1 MCNNKVDLDEI
12 NKLSKDELKEILKR
26 WMDQKEITK
35 DFQKKLRK
43 QLFNDFHKTALGN
56 AIKTEEQKKSFHP
69 KKYVLNA
76 IESEHLYCEKNFFT
90 LSVFSTEIQSCP
102 NFERNENFRFATKEI
117 QDFMEILGL
126 MKNDEIVRQITSVY
140 KTSNDSLLT
149 ILLNK
154 LISNHKCRES
164 KSASTQ
170 TEEKAYEVID
180 PSQLYISK
188 STKVLKGKNHSL
200 INPQHQQNERE
211 KRKKRSTT
219 SSSQKGVTLIAQNL
233 DKMSNNISVI
243 TEKLE
248 DIRKGSSHHDDS
260 NTVIISSIGGI
271 MQQLNG
277 CVNNFEKL
285 CNDIKAVNERQNRDY
300 DEWMDE
306 LKNSNNGRKFL
317 KKFSK
322 SFDRILSEEKNKIQK
337 DYKARLEREKRKLS
351 KLYQSS
357 QIRGK
362 RIDKKIESVKQ
373 PPSQAIESQIT
384 KDIDEIYRNALQTMK
399 NIEQENEIFEKSVEI
414 DIMNKRKMREIEK
427 LKLQPD
433 NIIVT
438 ETQKED
444 EKKSKVKK
452 EEVEN
457 DLSMKLKLDLNEC
470 RKIHSE
476 YDSSMLSSSSS
487 TASSTSSSHSVN
499 KNSHSYNSSAFE
511 DDISELNI

>member
-1 MCNNKVDLDEI
+1 MCNSKVDLEEI

-56 AIKTEEQKKSFHP
+56 AIKIEEQKKSFHP

-102 NFERNENFRFATKEI
+102 NFERNENFRFAAKEI
-117 QDFMEILGL
+117 QDYMEILGL
-126 MKNDEIVRQITSVY
+126 TKNDVIVKQITSMY
-140 KTSNDSLLT
+140 KTSNESLLT
-149 ILLNK
+149 ILLSK

-188 STKVLKGKNHSL
+188 STKILKGKNHSL
-200 INPQHQQNERE
+200 INPHHHHEKE
-211 KRKKRSTT
+211 KRRKRSTI

-233 DKMSNNISVI
+233 DKMSHNISVI

-248 DIRKGSSHHDDS
+248 DFQRFGSSRHDDS
-260 NTVIISSIGGI
+260 NTIIISSIGGI

-285 CNDIKAVNERQNRDY
+285 CNDIKAVTEKQNRDY

-337 DYKARLEREKRKLS
+337 DYKTRLEREKRKLS
-351 KLYQSS
+351 KFSQST

-362 RIDKKIESVKQ
+362 RIDKKIESIKQ
-373 PPSQAIESQIT
+373 PPAPILESQIT

-433 NIIVT
+433 NIIVI
-438 ETQKED
+438 EAQKD
-444 EKKSKVKK
+444 EKKNKVKK
-452 EEVEN
+452 KEAEN
-457 DLSMKLKLDLNEC
+457 DLSMKLKLDLND
-470 RKIHSE
+470 RI
-476 YDSSMLSSSSS
+476 
-487 TASSTSSSHSVN
+487 
-499 KNSHSYNSSAFE
+499 
-511 DDISELNI
+511 ISFCQ